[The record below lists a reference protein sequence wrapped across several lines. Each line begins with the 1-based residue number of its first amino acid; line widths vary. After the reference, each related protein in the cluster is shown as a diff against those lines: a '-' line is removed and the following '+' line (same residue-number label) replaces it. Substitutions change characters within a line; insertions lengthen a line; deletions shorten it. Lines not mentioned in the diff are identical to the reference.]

1 MNRFLATLLVSGA
14 VVQPAM
20 AATVTTNVAVANVA
34 AVTAAVVVVN
44 TPEANPQVVVQKSID
59 SLVTRIVKDRKALQK
74 SPAALSALVDQNITP
89 FVDIPGIARGVMG
102 QYFRQATPEQRD
114 RFVSTFKQSMI
125 RTYANGLAGYNNQK
139 IVVKPYTPGSDMT
152 RAQVDVEVT
161 LESGTL
167 VPVTFQMVRDGAG
180 VWKARNL
187 IVNGLNLGL
196 TFRKRFADVMEQS
209 AGNIDKAIAA
219 WSPDAAA
226 VDVIK
231 AKS

>member
-1 MNRFLATLLVSGA
+1 MKRLLGLVVVSSLAIV
-14 VVQPAM
+14 PAW
-20 AATVTTNVAVANVA
+20 AS
-34 AVTAAVVVVN
+34 VTASASLTTAAIIN

-59 SLVTRIVKDRKALQK
+59 ALVARIVKERKVLQK
-74 SPAALSALVDQNITP
+74 SPAALTALVEQNITP

-102 QYFRQATPEQRD
+102 QYFRQASPEQRN
-114 RFVSTFKQSMI
+114 RFAATFKQSLI

-139 IVVKPYTPGSDMT
+139 IVVKPYTPGSDIN

-161 LESGTL
+161 LESGTM

-187 IVNGLNLGL
+187 IINGLNLGL
-196 TFRKRFADVMEQS
+196 TFRKRFAEVVEQS
-209 AGNIDKAIAA
+209 AGNLDKAIVG

-226 VDVIK
+226 VDVVK
-231 AKS
+231 AKP

>member
-1 MNRFLATLLVSGA
+1 MNRLLGMLLVSVA
-14 VVQPAM
+14 VQPAW
-20 AATVTTNVAVANVA
+20 AAAVTANAAVANVA
-34 AVTAAVVVVN
+34 AVNAAVVVN
-44 TPEANPQVVVQKSID
+44 APEANPQVVVQKSID
-59 SLVTRIVKDRKALQK
+59 SLVARIVKDRKALQK

-114 RFVSTFKQSMI
+114 RFVATFKQSMI
-125 RTYANGLAGYNNQK
+125 RTYSNGLAGYNNQK
-139 IVVKPYTPGSDMT
+139 IVVKPYTPGSDIT

-196 TFRKRFADVMEQS
+196 TFRKRFADVVEQS
-209 AGNIDKAIAA
+209 AGNIDKAITA

-226 VDVIK
+226 VDVVGK
-231 AKS
+231 AKP

>member
-1 MNRFLATLLVSGA
+1 MNRLFATLLISGA
-14 VVQPAM
+14 MVQSALAAPATAN
-20 AATVTTNVAVANVA
+20 AATATTNVA
-34 AVTAAVVVVN
+34 AVVN
-44 TPEANPQVVVQKSID
+44 APEANPQVVVQKSID
-59 SLVTRIVKDRKALQK
+59 SLTARIVKERKVLLK

-114 RFVSTFKQSMI
+114 RFVSMFKQSMI

-139 IVVKPYTPGSDMT
+139 IVVKPYTPGSDMS

-180 VWKARNL
+180 IWKARNL

-209 AGNIDKAIAA
+209 AGNIDKAITA

-226 VDVIK
+226 VDVVK

>member
-1 MNRFLATLLVSGA
+1 MNRLLGMLLVTAAAQSA
-14 VVQPAM
+14 WA
-20 AATVTTNVAVANVA
+20 ASATASATVANAA
-34 AVTAAVVVVN
+34 AVNAAVVVN
-44 TPEANPQVVVQKSID
+44 APEANPQAVVQKSID
-59 SLVTRIVKDRKALQK
+59 SLVARIVKDRKALQK

-102 QYFRQATPEQRD
+102 QYFRQATPEQRE
-114 RFVSTFKQSMI
+114 RFVATFKQSMI

-139 IVVKPYTPGSDMT
+139 IVVKPYTPGADMT

-161 LESGTL
+161 LESGTM
-167 VPVTFQMVRDGAG
+167 VPVTFQMVRDAAG

-196 TFRKRFADVMEQS
+196 TFRKRFAEVVEQS
-209 AGNIDKAIAA
+209 AGNMDKAIAA

-226 VDVIK
+226 VDVVK

>member
-1 MNRFLATLLVSGA
+1 MNRLLATLLVSGA
-14 VVQPAM
+14 VVQPAL
-20 AATVTTNVAVANVA
+20 AAAVATNVAVANVA
-34 AVTAAVVVVN
+34 AVTAAVVVN
-44 TPEANPQVVVQKSID
+44 APEANPQVVVQKSID
-59 SLVTRIVKDRKALQK
+59 SLVARIVKDRKALQK

-114 RFVSTFKQSMI
+114 RFVSMFKQSMI

-139 IVVKPYTPGSDMT
+139 IVVKPYTPGSDMS

-167 VPVTFQMVRDGAG
+167 VPVTFQMVRDGTG

-209 AGNIDKAIAA
+209 AGNIDKAITA

-226 VDVIK
+226 VDVVK

>member
-1 MNRFLATLLVSGA
+1 MNRLLATLLVSGA
-14 VVQPAM
+14 VVQPAL
-20 AATVTTNVAVANVA
+20 AAAVATNVAVANVA
-34 AVTAAVVVVN
+34 AVTAAVVVN
-44 TPEANPQVVVQKSID
+44 APEANPQVVVQKSID
-59 SLVTRIVKDRKALQK
+59 SLVARIVKDRKALQK

-114 RFVSTFKQSMI
+114 RFVSMFKQSMI

-139 IVVKPYTPGSDMT
+139 IVVKPYTPGSDMS

-180 VWKARNL
+180 IWKARNL

-209 AGNIDKAIAA
+209 AGNIDKAITA

-226 VDVIK
+226 VDVVK

>member
-1 MNRFLATLLVSGA
+1 MNRLLATLLVSGA
-14 VVQPAM
+14 LVQPAL
-20 AATVTTNVAVANVA
+20 AATVTANVAVANVA
-34 AVTAAVVVVN
+34 AVVN
-44 TPEANPQVVVQKSID
+44 APEANPQVVVQKSID
-59 SLVTRIVKDRKALQK
+59 SLVARIVKDRKALQK
-74 SPAALSALVDQNITP
+74 SPAALSAMIDQNITP

-114 RFVSTFKQSMI
+114 RFVATFKQSMI
-125 RTYANGLAGYNNQK
+125 RTYSNGLAGYNNQK
-139 IVVKPYTPGSDMT
+139 IVVKPYTPGSDMS

-161 LESGTL
+161 LESGTM

-196 TFRKRFADVMEQS
+196 TFRKRFADVVEQS

-226 VDVIK
+226 VDVVK
-231 AKS
+231 AKP